1 MKNKLSNIS
10 ILIVS
15 ILTSVVAYFYLP
27 ETIASH
33 WDYLGQPNG
42 YSSKLF
48 TLILFPVM
56 IVFIYA
62 LLMIVP
68 KLDPM
73 KKNID
78 KFMDSFSNFVTVI
91 LLFLVL
97 VQYQVLLWNLGVQ
110 ISFNIS
116 FPILLGLLFFFIG
129 DLLEKSK
136 RNWSVGIRTPWT
148 LSSDYVWEKTHKLG
162 GKLFK
167 ASLILFLFALIIPGY
182 SFILVVGYLLA
193 TVVYLFVY
201 SYLVIKEEH
210 NKK

>member
-201 SYLVIKEEH
+201 SYLVFKEEQ